1 MPADANR
8 TIPNPESTLLK
19 QALIGGVGLGSP
31 VEEPPA
37 GYASIVLF
45 VPADAIVGKTIFQ
58 VQSDMGMP
66 WTCTDEKGSTTGVF
80 LEDIAPQQAAG

>member
-45 VPADAIVGKTIFQ
+45 VPADAIVGKTLIKYL
-58 VQSDMGMP
+58 S
-66 WTCTDEKGSTTGVF
+66 K
-80 LEDIAPQQAAG
+80 